1 MAMTAEEMMASMK
14 AGLKDKT
21 GKALEDWVKV
31 VKASGIEKH
40 GEQVTM
46 LKTDHGLGHGHAN
59 FICQAA
65 KGQFDAD
72 PSDMLEAQYKGKEAL
87 RPVHD
92 ALVKY
97 AASLGKDIEI
107 GIKKTSVALRRSK
120 NFAVIVPATK
130 TRIDLGI
137 NLKGE
142 PGTGRLLDE
151 KPGSMCT
158 HKVRLETVADVDAEV
173 KAWLKDAYGRA

>member
-1 MAMTAEEMMASMK
+1 MTAEEMMASMK
-14 AGLKDKT
+14 TGLKDKT

-31 VKASGIEKH
+31 VKASGLEKH

-65 KGQFDAD
+65 KGRLDVD
-72 PSDMLEAQYKGKEAL
+72 PADMLEAQYKGKEVR
-87 RPVHD
+87 RPIHD
-92 ALVKY
+92 GLVKY
-97 AASLGKDIEI
+97 AASLGKDVEI
-107 GIKKTSVALRRSK
+107 GTKKTSVTLRRSK
-120 NFAVIVPATK
+120 NFAVIVPAIR

-142 PGTGRLLDE
+142 PATGRLLYE
-151 KPGSMCT
+151 KPGSMCS
-158 HKVRLETVADVDAEV
+158 HKVRLETVADVEAEL
-173 KAWLKDAYGRA
+173 KSWLKAAYERA

>member
-31 VKASGIEKH
+31 VKASGLEKH
-40 GEQVTM
+40 GEQVKM

-65 KGQFDAD
+65 KGRLDAD
-72 PSDMLEAQYKGKEAL
+72 PDDLLEAQYKGKDTI
-87 RPVHD
+87 RPIHD

-97 AASLGKDIEI
+97 AASLGKDVEI
-107 GIKKTSVALRRSK
+107 GNKKTSVALRRTK

-130 TRIDLGI
+130 TRIDLGL
-137 NLKGE
+137 NLKGM
-142 PGTGRLLDE
+142 PGNDRLVPE

-158 HKVRLETVADVDAEV
+158 HKVRLESAADLDAEL
-173 KAWLKDAYGRA
+173 KAWLKAAYERA

>member
-21 GKALEDWVKV
+21 GKPLEDWVKI

-46 LKTDHGLGHGHAN
+46 LKTDHGMGHGHAN

-65 KGQFDAD
+65 KGRLDAD

-92 ALVKY
+92 ELVKY
-97 AASLGKDIEI
+97 AASLGKDVEI

-142 PGTGRLLDE
+142 PATGRLLDE
-151 KPGSMCT
+151 RPGSMCT
-158 HKVRLETVADVDAEV
+158 HKVRLETVADVDTEV
-173 KAWLKDAYGRA
+173 KAWLKHAYERG